1 LAQSINPDVQC
12 KRLPLCIAL
21 LLSTCKAAI
30 VENLV
35 MAIIL
40 VSTIV
45 ESLTRSESWIGL
57 EELSIGRWEL
67 KQFHVVSSQ
76 MTASNWTIH
85 RGHSLPQLE
94 AYSWDSRTALPK
106 HFSTFSRF
114 CVLAPDVDFGRSA

>member
-1 LAQSINPDVQC
+1 
-12 KRLPLCIAL
+12 
-21 LLSTCKAAI
+21 
-30 VENLV
+30 

-106 HFSTFSRF
+106 LFSTFSRF